1 MFNLEVLYEKPD
13 KILIHLFKEKTSKIH
28 FQEIKQ
34 KCALMNT
41 EKTHFYGKNK
51 KIYVILFFIPI
62 VEG

>member
-1 MFNLEVLYEKPD
+1 MFNLEVLYEKPN

-41 EKTHFYGKNK
+41 EKHIFMVRTRKYM
-51 KIYVILFFIPI
+51 
-62 VEG
+62 